1 LRQTHRADA
10 VHSQLPAAL
19 GQYTDMG
26 LSLSLISSRVRA
38 GDYYKCKEALQADL
52 HRMVRARPPP
62 SL

>member
-1 LRQTHRADA
+1 